1 MTKTAVLPAVSSP
14 AVSHKAST
22 RWVQLGLGLICMMAI
37 SSPQYLWTLFTK
49 PLGTTLGVAPAA
61 LQVTFSLL
69 IVVQTFFSPF
79 QGWLVDRFGPK
90 LLIGVGGLLSGLS
103 WVLASYASSLTMLY
117 LTYGLIGGLGTGI
130 VYVGVVG
137 QMVGWFPDR
146 RGLAAGVVAAG
157 YGMGAIVT
165 TFPVSNSLAA
175 VGSRMTLLQFGAIF
189 AVVGL
194 LAALGLKRAPVSAV
208 TMADASGSST
218 RDMLRSPVFWLMF
231 VMMTLMS
238 TSGLMVTS
246 QMAAFAGEFGIT
258 KAVVWGLAALPL
270 ALSIDRFTNGLTR
283 PFFGWVSDRLGREN
297 TMCLAFALEGVAM
310 ALWLATRTD
319 PLLFVLLS
327 GVVFFGWG
335 EIFSLFPS
343 TLTDTFGTRHATR
356 NYGCLYMA
364 QGIGA
369 IFGGPMASLLHA
381 ATGTWTTVFGL
392 AIAADLLTAV
402 LAIAAL
408 KPLRA
413 RRLAVQ
419 PRLFTETAAS
429 V

>member
-1 MTKTAVLPAVSSP
+1 MTESVASLPAVNTTG
-14 AVSHKAST
+14 AT

-37 SSPQYLWTLFTK
+37 SSPQYVWTLFTK
-49 PLGTTLGVAPAA
+49 PLGTALGVAPAS

-69 IVVQTFFSPF
+69 IVLQTFFSPF
-79 QGWLVDRFGPK
+79 QGWLVDKFGPK
-90 LLIGVGGLLSGLS
+90 LLIGVGGVLSGLS

-137 QMVGWFPDR
+137 QMVGWFPHR
-146 RGLAAGVVAAG
+146 RGFAAGVVAAG
-157 YGMGAIVT
+157 YGMGAILT
-165 TFPVSNSLAA
+165 TFPITNSLAA
-175 VGSRMTLLQFGAIF
+175 VGYQMTLLQYGAVF
-189 AVVGL
+189 ALVGL
-194 LAALGLKRAPVSAV
+194 LAALGLKPPPMSAA
-208 TMADASGSST
+208 MRADAPGVAT
-218 RDMLRSPVFWLMF
+218 GTMLLSPVFWLMF
-231 VMMTLMS
+231 AMMTMMS

-258 KAVVWGLAALPL
+258 KAVVWGFAALPL
-270 ALSIDRFTNGLTR
+270 ALTIDRFTNGLTR
-283 PFFGWVSDRLGREN
+283 PFFGWVSDRIGREN

-310 ALWLATRTD
+310 ALWLACRGD

-343 TLTDTFGTRHATR
+343 TSTDTFGTRNATR

-369 IFGGPMASLLHA
+369 IFGGPMASLLHE
-381 ATGTWTTVFGL
+381 ATGTWTSVFAVAMG
-392 AIAADLLTAV
+392 ADLLTAV

-413 RRLAVQ
+413 RYLRAN
-419 PRLFTETAAS
+419 
-429 V
+429 